1 MLKRIPKS
9 LPTTRIVAFR
19 FLAISLQKWSYQQ
32 KGIACNKNRL
42 LYSRLR
48 FQVAY
53 CTAKIFWGYVKQF
66 LNLPSVRNRESWLV
80 YANKFSSI
88 SQSYFLISWYL
99 IAITIFKL
107 IFISSHE
114 SSKKQEN
121 KAGSSFV
128 LLSRSTNRIGWFLK
142 TYLYK

>member
-19 FLAISLQKWSYQQ
+19 FLAISLQILNYQQ
-32 KGIACNKNRL
+32 KGITCNKNRL

-48 FQVAY
+48 FQMAY
-53 CTAKIFWGYVKQF
+53 CIAKIFWGYAKHVLIF
-66 LNLPSVRNRESWLV
+66 LPVRNRESLLV

-114 SSKKQEN
+114 SSEKEEN
-121 KAGSSFV
+121 KAGTSLV
-128 LLSRSTNRIGWFLK
+128 LLSQSTNRTGWFMK

>member
-19 FLAISLQKWSYQQ
+19 FLAISLQILNYQQ
-32 KGIACNKNRL
+32 KGITCNKNRS

-48 FQVAY
+48 FQMAY
-53 CTAKIFWGYVKQF
+53 CTAKIFWGYAKHF
-66 LNLPSVRNRESWLV
+66 LNLPPVRNRESLLV

-114 SSKKQEN
+114 SSEKEEN
-121 KAGSSFV
+121 KAGTNLV
-128 LLSRSTNRIGWFLK
+128 LLSRSTNRTGWFMK